1 MCKIIMRNRTFQSI
15 SPQYTCELQK
25 GGKVTLQQR
34 NLEVSI
40 LTKCSKLTL
49 AVMKQTDVMDLLILC
64 AWERYILSVAFLS
77 NMHNVKVIMRKYQA
91 NSGNIWCPLSGPSS
105 RCPVDRAYMILI
117 QHAMSPR
124 LWVWVALRMYHCLS
138 YSSKGF
144 SIDVS
149 AKK

>member
-1 MCKIIMRNRTFQSI
+1 MMRNRTFQSI
-15 SPQYTCELQK
+15 SPQYPCELQK

-91 NSGNIWCPLSGPSS
+91 NSGNI
-105 RCPVDRAYMILI
+105 
-117 QHAMSPR
+117 
-124 LWVWVALRMYHCLS
+124 
-138 YSSKGF
+138 
-144 SIDVS
+144 
-149 AKK
+149 